1 MGCCCE
7 APSFSLWFI
16 LQDSRHL
23 FSCSSLSSLVASDTP
38 LSATCRAGDVLSASR
53 QALLSQVCRLIFTL
67 LYTRFVVIIAYGIF
81 WLNRLALVICESGA
95 FPSCVVNLL
104 GRTLLIVYTVAGRRV
119 FRPRRC
125 PWTLRRTGKKNSA
138 AILGQIGW
146 NRYNWMKISL
156 LGPVAFIRNC
166 SRQYPNNAHFGVEAR
181 FSRDEQQYVLMIFV
195 VSSSPTARAPSDD

>member
-1 MGCCCE
+1 MLRYLHWLLRI
-7 APSFSLWFI
+7 P
-16 LQDSRHL
+16 R
-23 FSCSSLSSLVASDTP
+23 
-38 LSATCRAGDVLSASR
+38 SR
-53 QALLSQVCRLIFTL
+53 QRAVRVVFCRRLGKPSVQVCRLIFTL
-67 LYTRFVVIIAYGIF
+67 LYTRFVVIIGYGIF
-81 WLNRLALVICESGA
+81 WLNRFALVICESGA

-125 PWTLRRTGKKNSA
+125 PWTLRRTGKRNSA

-166 SRQYPNNAHFGVEAR
+166 SRQYPTMLTLGSRLDSVEM
-181 FSRDEQQYVLMIFV
+181 SSSTYMMIFV
-195 VSSSPTARAPSDD
+195 VSSSPTARAPQTTDYTVYVSCSHP